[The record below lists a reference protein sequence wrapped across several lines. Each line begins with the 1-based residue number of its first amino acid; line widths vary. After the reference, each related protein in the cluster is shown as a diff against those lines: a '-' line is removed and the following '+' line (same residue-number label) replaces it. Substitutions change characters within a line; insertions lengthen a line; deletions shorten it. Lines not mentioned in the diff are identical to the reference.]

1 MALTQLIP
9 SGWLRRDRSPVVG
22 NSLTSRSSSLLDSDD
37 PFVRMHEAMDRL
49 FDSVF
54 DASNGWMVQPGM
66 RGAALLTPSLD
77 IAETEKAYQLAVE
90 LPGVD
95 LNDIRLT
102 TQEDA
107 LLIRAE
113 RKQINEDN
121 GTRYH
126 RVERRTGHFERV
138 LTLPADAD
146 TDNISAEFRNG
157 VLEITVPRRQDV
169 ESLGGRRVEI
179 KAA

>member
-22 NSLTSRSSSLLDSDD
+22 NSLSTRPSSLLDSDD
-37 PFVRMHEAMDRL
+37 PFVRMSEAMDRL

-54 DASNGWMVQPGM
+54 DVSNGWVAQPGI
-66 RGAALLTPSLD
+66 RGSALLTPSLD
-77 IAETEKAYQLAVE
+77 IAETDKTYQLAVE

-95 LNDIRLT
+95 VNDIQLA
-102 TQEDA
+102 TQDEA
-107 LLIRAE
+107 LVIRAE
-113 RKQINEDN
+113 RKQVTEDN

-126 RVERRTGHFERV
+126 RVERRAGRFERM

-146 TDNISAEFRNG
+146 SENISAEFKNG
-157 VLEITVPRRQDV
+157 VLEVTIPRRKDV
-169 ESLGGRRVEI
+169 ESFGGRRIEI
-179 KAA
+179 KSA